1 MLRFLIAFCFFSFQL
16 FQVILTLN
24 PFGTEAQKQQ
34 YTTTTT
40 VITARFK
47 RCITASSDNR
57 TLLDLSGQ

>member
-24 PFGTEAQKQQ
+24 PLVQKHKSSS
-34 YTTTTT
+34 TTT

-47 RCITASSDNR
+47 RCITAGSDNR